1 MKIPCKKTLLTSA
14 MLALSALTSI
24 NAIAAPST
32 PSTPTEKPNILVMWG
47 DDIGMWNISY
57 WNRGLMGYETPNI
70 DRVANEGVAFTDY
83 YGEQSCTA
91 GRSAFITGQDGL
103 RTGMTKV
110 GLPGAPQGIAD
121 DDMTIAEALKDMGY
135 MTGQFGKNHLGDK
148 DKDLPTNHGFDE
160 FYGFLYHLD
169 AMEEPEHDFYPK
181 DPKFAEQYGPRGVIH
196 STADGQIKDT
206 GPLTTKRME
215 IIDDDVTAH
224 AIKFMDKAQA
234 AHKPFFVWWNSSKM
248 HFKTHL
254 NPKDRGISGQGFYN
268 DAMVSHDRNIG
279 QLLDYLD
286 DNNLTDNTIVMYGT
300 DNGPHYNAW
309 PDGAITPFRSEK
321 ETNWEGAWR
330 VPAFVRWPAGH
341 WDGGRV
347 LNGMV
352 SGLDM
357 LPTLVAAAGNSHIK
371 QDLLKG
377 GFKAN
382 NKEFKIHLDGYN
394 MNDYFAG
401 RTKETPRKSIMLYNA
416 DAQIVAMRY
425 SQDNYIGGGKN
436 HSTDWKVVYG
446 EQRAKTMAL
455 WAEPFTWLRLPKI
468 FNLRQDPFE
477 RADQNANGYWNWE
490 LDNVFVFYKANQLV
504 KEHLMTYKDYP
515 PSQRPGS
522 FTMSGTSETVY
533 KNFGIGA
540 GGSKVQAA
548 H

>member
-1 MKIPCKKTLLTSA
+1 MNIPSRKTLLSTA
-14 MLALSALTSI
+14 MLALSAFSSMH
-24 NAIAAPST
+24 AIAAEAPAPKSNQ
-32 PSTPTEKPNILVMWG
+32 KPNILVMWG
-47 DDIGMWNISY
+47 DDIGTWNISY
-57 WNRGLMGYETPNI
+57 WNRGLMGYETSNI
-70 DRVANEGVAFTDY
+70 DRIANEGVAFTDY

-121 DDMTIAEALKDMGY
+121 DDLTIAEVLKNQGY
-135 MTGQFGKNHLGDK
+135 MTGQFGKNHLGDR
-148 DKDLPTNHGFDE
+148 DRDLPTNHGFDE
-160 FYGFLYHLD
+160 FYGFLYHLN

-181 DPKFAEQYGPRGVIH
+181 DPKYLEKYGPRGVI
-196 STADGQIKDT
+196 SAKVDGEVKDT
-206 GPLTTKRME
+206 GPLTIERMRT
-215 IIDDDVTAH
+215 IDDDVTAH

-268 DAMVSHDRNIG
+268 DAMMAHDRNVG
-279 QLLDYLD
+279 ELLDYID
-286 DNNLTDNTIVMYGT
+286 DNELKDNTIVMYGT
-300 DNGPHYNAW
+300 DNGPHFNAW
-309 PDGAITPFRSEK
+309 PDGATTPFRGEK
-321 ETNWEGAWR
+321 ETNWEGAYR
-330 VPAFVRWPAGH
+330 VPAFVRWPAGD
-341 WDGGRV
+341 WSGGRV

-352 SGLDM
+352 SGLDF
-357 LPTLVAAAGNSHIK
+357 LPTLSAAAGDSNIK

-377 GFKAN
+377 GYKAN
-382 NKEFKIHLDGYN
+382 GKEFKIHLDGFD

-401 RTKETPRKSIMLYNA
+401 RTKEDPRKQVIEYNA
-416 DAQIVAMRY
+416 DAQVVAIRY
-425 SQDNYIGGGKN
+425 NQADYVGGGKD

-477 RADQNANGYWNWE
+477 RADHNSNNYWSWE
-490 LDNVFVFYKANQLV
+490 LDNVFVFYKANELV
-504 KEHLMTYKDYP
+504 KQHLATYKDFP

-522 FTMSGTSETVY
+522 FTMDGASESVY

-540 GGSKVQAA
+540 GGSKTATK
-548 H
+548 

>member
-1 MKIPCKKTLLTSA
+1 MNIPSRKTLLSTA
-14 MLALSALTSI
+14 MLALSAFSSMH
-24 NAIAAPST
+24 AIAAEAPAPKSNQ
-32 PSTPTEKPNILVMWG
+32 KPNILVMWG
-47 DDIGMWNISY
+47 DDIGTWNISY
-57 WNRGLMGYETPNI
+57 WNRGLMGYETSNI
-70 DRVANEGVAFTDY
+70 DRIANEGVAFTDY

-121 DDMTIAEALKDMGY
+121 DDLTIAEVLKNQGY
-135 MTGQFGKNHLGDK
+135 MTGQFGKNHLGDR
-148 DKDLPTNHGFDE
+148 DRDLPTNHGFDE
-160 FYGFLYHLD
+160 FYGFLYHLN

-181 DPKFAEQYGPRGVIH
+181 DPKYLEKYGPRGVI
-196 STADGQIKDT
+196 SAKADGEVKDT
-206 GPLTTKRME
+206 GPLTIERMRT
-215 IIDDDVTAH
+215 IDDDVTAH

-268 DAMVSHDRNIG
+268 DAMMAHDRNVG
-279 QLLDYLD
+279 ELLDYID
-286 DNNLTDNTIVMYGT
+286 DNELKDNTIVMYGT
-300 DNGPHYNAW
+300 DNGPHFNAW
-309 PDGAITPFRSEK
+309 PDGATTPFRGEK
-321 ETNWEGAWR
+321 ETNWEGAYR
-330 VPAFVRWPAGH
+330 VPAFVRWPAGD
-341 WDGGRV
+341 WSGGRV

-352 SGLDM
+352 SGLDF
-357 LPTLVAAAGNSHIK
+357 LPTLSAAAGDSNIK

-377 GFKAN
+377 GYKAN
-382 NKEFKIHLDGYN
+382 GKEFKIHLDGFD

-401 RTKETPRKSIMLYNA
+401 RTKEDPRKQVIEYNA
-416 DAQIVAMRY
+416 DAQVVAIRY
-425 SQDNYIGGGKN
+425 NQADYVGGGKD

-477 RADQNANGYWNWE
+477 RADHNSNNYWSWE
-490 LDNVFVFYKANQLV
+490 LDNVFVFYKANELV
-504 KEHLMTYKDYP
+504 KQHLATYKDFP

-522 FTMSGTSETVY
+522 FTMDGASESVY

-540 GGSKVQAA
+540 GGSKTATK
-548 H
+548 

>member
-1 MKIPCKKTLLTSA
+1 MNIPSRKTLLSTA
-14 MLALSALTSI
+14 MLALSAFSSMH
-24 NAIAAPST
+24 AVAAEAPAPKSNQ
-32 PSTPTEKPNILVMWG
+32 KPNILVMWG
-47 DDIGMWNISY
+47 DDIGTWNISY
-57 WNRGLMGYETPNI
+57 WNRGLMGYETSNI
-70 DRVANEGVAFTDY
+70 DRIANEGVAFTDY

-121 DDMTIAEALKDMGY
+121 DDLTIAEALKNQGY
-135 MTGQFGKNHLGDK
+135 MTGQFGKNHLGDR
-148 DKDLPTNHGFDE
+148 DRDLPTNHGFDE
-160 FYGFLYHLD
+160 FYGFLYHLN

-181 DPKFAEQYGPRGVIH
+181 DPKYLEKYGPRGVI
-196 STADGQIKDT
+196 SAKADGEVKDT
-206 GPLTTKRME
+206 GPLTVERMRT
-215 IIDDDVTAH
+215 IDDDVTAH

-248 HFKTHL
+248 HFKTHI

-268 DAMVSHDRNIG
+268 DAMMAHDRNVG
-279 QLLDYLD
+279 ELLDYLD
-286 DNNLTDNTIVMYGT
+286 DNKLKDNTIVMYGT
-300 DNGPHYNAW
+300 DNGPHFNAW
-309 PDGAITPFRSEK
+309 PDGAITPFRGEK
-321 ETNWEGAWR
+321 ETNWEGAYR
-330 VPAFVRWPAGH
+330 VPAFVRWPAGD
-341 WDGGRV
+341 WSGGRV

-352 SGLDM
+352 SGLDF
-357 LPTLVAAAGNSHIK
+357 LPTLTAAAGDSNIK

-377 GFKAN
+377 GYKAN
-382 NKEFKIHLDGYN
+382 GKEFKIHLDGFN

-401 RTKETPRKSIMLYNA
+401 RTKEDPRKQVIEYNA
-416 DAQIVAMRY
+416 DAQIVAIRY
-425 SQDNYIGGGKN
+425 NQADYVGGGKD

-477 RADQNANGYWNWE
+477 RADHNSNNYWSWE
-490 LDNVFVFYKANQLV
+490 LDNVFVFYKANELV
-504 KEHLMTYKDYP
+504 KEHLATYKDFP

-522 FTMSGTSETVY
+522 FTMDGASESVY

-540 GGSKVQAA
+540 GGSKTDTK
-548 H
+548 